1 MNGKYLRPLRRFTIA
16 STATGATDTPDNL
29 SKVRITTNFYD
40 LFIQRLYIARPV
52 DSFIL

>member
-1 MNGKYLRPLRRFTIA
+1 MIGKCLRPQRRFPIA

-29 SKVRITTNFYD
+29 TKVRNKTDFYD
-40 LFIQRLYIARPV
+40 LFIQRLYIARPD